1 MNAPV
6 IVKIGG
12 HALGTP
18 QELAKVAG
26 AVARDAHD
34 LVSAGTPVVIVHGGG
49 PQIERDLATAGIVVD
64 VVDGL
69 RVTTAQS
76 VGIVAAALERV
87 NGEIVA
93 ALAAHGVGARS
104 VLGRRGLLQARP
116 LGGAWGRVGT
126 DIRVDI
132 EHLALDNGGVPVVD
146 PIATDTDG
154 ELLNCNADS
163 VAGALAC
170 ALGADALI
178 LLSDVS
184 QVRADPDD
192 PATALTSLSRAQA
205 ADLQARGGAVGGMMP
220 KLAAAVAAVDAGARR
235 VVITD
240 ARADGALAHALAGTG
255 AFTEVHA

>member
-1 MNAPV
+1 V
-6 IVKIGG
+6 SRYVVKLGG
-12 HALGTP
+12 HALDSLSP
-18 QELAKVAG
+18 NSALLATLADDVRALRG
-26 AVARDAHD
+26 QGVD
-34 LVSAGTPVVIVHGGG
+34 VVIVHGGG
-49 PQIERDLATAGIVVD
+49 PQIERDLATAGIVVE
-64 VVDGL
+64 VVDGF

-76 VGIVAAALERV
+76 VGIVAAALVRV

-104 VLGRRGLLQARP
+104 VLGRRGLLHARP

-132 EHLALDNGGVPVVD
+132 EHLALDSGGVPVVD
-146 PIATDTDG
+146 PIATDADG

-163 VAGALAC
+163 VAGAIAC

-205 ADLQARGGAVGGMMP
+205 ADLQARGGAVGGMIP

-240 ARADGALAHALAGTG
+240 ARGDGALAHALAGTG
-255 AFTEVHA
+255 TFTEVHA